1 MRRIEEKGVKNK
13 NPHRGSRFND
23 FLKEEG
29 IYEEVTLSATKRV
42 LIRQIEREMKK
53 QNLTKV
59 TLSKRMKT
67 SRSSLDRLLDPK
79 KPFHISSAIKVAT
92 VLGKKIDMRLTA

>member
-1 MRRIEEKGVKNK
+1 MRNK
-13 NPHRGSRFND
+13 NIHEGSSFND

-29 IYEEVTLSATKRV
+29 IYEEVTLSAMKRV

-53 QNLTKV
+53 QKITKV
-59 TLSKRMKT
+59 ALSKRMKT

-79 KPFHISSAIKVAT
+79 KPFHISSAIRVAT
-92 VLGKKIDMRLTA
+92 VLGKKIDLRLVA